1 MPSMSLRRL
10 GRHYGGV
17 RIGIVIA
24 VLLIV
29 LALGPSMTSYAPSLS
44 LFIKWL
50 INVVLLPLIIYLA
63 IRLTGET
70 LMTRAGTAFK
80 ALGSALV
87 GVVSPIVLAYLFLNG
102 TLGIISYVIHFN
114 KLPSIFAASFV
125 IIVGAVI
132 INYGRGGFGGEP
144 IKSSLRYI
152 GFAVLLYGIAWLM
165 AIAYAPLGTPFLYAS
180 IGSALMGVAIL
191 ISLHPSLKPLASD
204 LSRVARPI
212 VALLFVVGLMA
223 MFAQIPQLRPYSGY
237 LTMMSMILLA
247 IVVVIIGY
255 RLYTAFSGIARGLLR
270 GSMSNTLGNRHYSL
284 PVRMMYS

>member
-10 GRHYGGV
+10 GRHYGV

-80 ALGSALV
+80 ALGSTLV

-132 INYGRGGFGGEP
+132 VNYGRGFGEP

-152 GFAVLLYGIAWLM
+152 GFAILLYGTAWLM

-191 ISLHPSLKPLASD
+191 IS
-204 LSRVARPI
+204 
-212 VALLFVVGLMA
+212 
-223 MFAQIPQLRPYSGY
+223 
-237 LTMMSMILLA
+237 
-247 IVVVIIGY
+247 
-255 RLYTAFSGIARGLLR
+255 YT
-270 GSMSNTLGNRHYSL
+270 HH
-284 PVRMMYS
+284 